1 MEEIYY
7 KSNLE
12 DLTNRQLVGDFED
25 IFIEDRLEN
34 YPEGLEEHHEILSRA
49 NPEDRVEPA
58 ESRNILF
65 NYMQDFFRNKQSV
78 ARRRL
83 HGGRQGKK
91 SKRRKSQRRS
101 KKSKR
106 RKSQRRR

>member
-12 DLTNRQLVGDFED
+12 DLTNHQLD
-25 IFIEDRLEN
+25 IDVQNLLLENRLEN
-34 YPEGLEEHHEILSRA
+34 FPEELEEHHEILHDA

-58 ESRNILF
+58 ESRTIIF
-65 NYMQDFFRNKQSV
+65 NYIRDFLENRQSK

-83 HGGRQGKK
+83 TGGRQGKK
-91 SKRRKSQRRS
+91 SKRRKSRRGRKTKRS
-101 KKSKR
+101 KIT
-106 RKSQRRR
+106 RRR

>member
-7 KSNLE
+7 KKNLA

-78 ARRRL
+78 SRRRL
-83 HGGRQGKK
+83 RGGKK
-91 SKRRKSQRRS
+91 SKRRKSRKSKRGRKTRKTRRS
-101 KKSKR
+101 KK
-106 RKSQRRR
+106 

>member
-7 KSNLE
+7 KKNLA

-78 ARRRL
+78 SRRRL
-83 HGGRQGKK
+83 RGGKK
-91 SKRRKSQRRS
+91 SKRRKSRKSRRGRKTKRS
-101 KKSKR
+101 KIT
-106 RKSQRRR
+106 RRR